1 MNFQAFAVVIDEPQ
15 TPKLVH
21 EKAHPR
27 ARRADHLCQGFLAD
41 LGDERLRPPFFAEI
55 CEQQKKPRKTLFA
68 RVEELVHE
76 ILFDSH
82 GASQEMRHEDLRERR
97 LVIEHAHDGRFL
109 EPHDR
114 AFRHRP
120 DGRDPPRLSG
130 QAALT
135 AELLRSKNCDDR
147 LFPLP
152 GNDSDFE
159 LALLDVEHGVRGI
172 ALLEDS
178 LILAILGYGSALAD
192 LGRERTWD
200 RTP

>member
-1 MNFQAFAVVIDEPQ
+1 M
-15 TPKLVH
+15 
-21 EKAHPR
+21 
-27 ARRADHLCQGFLAD
+27 
-41 LGDERLRPPFFAEI
+41 
-55 CEQQKKPRKTLFA
+55 
-68 RVEELVHE
+68 
-76 ILFDSH
+76 
-82 GASQEMRHEDLRERR
+82 
-97 LVIEHAHDGRFL
+97 EHAHDSRFL

-114 AFRHRP
+114 AICHRP

-135 AELLRSKNCDDR
+135 AELLRSKDCDDR

-159 LALLDVEHGVRGI
+159 LALLDVEHRVRGI

-192 LGRERTWD
+192 LGEKGLGIERRSSSGGHNRASRRAAPNPSTGALGLPLARRD
-200 RTP
+200 